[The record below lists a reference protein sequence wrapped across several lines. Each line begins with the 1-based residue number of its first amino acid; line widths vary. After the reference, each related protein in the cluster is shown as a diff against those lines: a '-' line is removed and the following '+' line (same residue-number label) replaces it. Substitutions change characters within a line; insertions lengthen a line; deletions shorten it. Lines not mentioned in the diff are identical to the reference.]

1 MHNLEAYLA
10 YQLPTVLAKVLG
22 VFRISFKSQSS
33 GRSKRMDVLVM
44 ENIYYNKTISE
55 QFDLKGSL
63 RNRMVEISSGKNCVL
78 LDENLV
84 QSESSFQSL

>member
-1 MHNLEAYLA
+1 
-10 YQLPTVLAKVLG
+10 
-22 VFRISFKSQSS
+22 
-33 GRSKRMDVLVM
+33 MDVLVM

-63 RNRMVEISSGKNCVL
+63 RNRMVEASSGKNTVL

-84 QSESSFQSL
+84 QSKSVQCVEVQPFNMSTPPPPLPFGWLY